1 MDNIN
6 RRTLLKTA
14 AATGAALAAPVFV
27 RSAAAR
33 TTTITTA
40 SLLGDDKP
48 ESKIWVKI
56 GELVEA
62 RLPGQFKFNVVKNG
76 ALGGEKEVA
85 EGARLGSVQA
95 SLSTVSSLSGWV
107 PELQVLDL
115 PFLFR
120 DAAHVRKT
128 VDGNVGADLK
138 QKLAAQNF
146 VIGDFINYGARHLL
160 TKEPVTRPEQL
171 KGKKIRVIQSPLHT
185 KLWAAFGT
193 APVGIPITETYNAL
207 ATGVADA
214 MDLTK
219 SAYAGFKLY
228 EVVPCYDRNRP
239 YLGVRR
245 HLLFRQLLE
254 PVERRAEGGLPGGV
268 EGRGRVFQ
276 PAHRRRRGGIRRRVA
291 QEWRQIAEAGSL
303 RGMAEGRSGRL
314 AGFCRDRRRH
324 RQDQVDSV
332 GLMRFFES

>member
-1 MDNIN
+1 VSGS
-6 RRTLLKTA
+6 RQRKPSA
-14 AATGAALAAPVFV
+14 VSVAATGAALAAPVFV

-95 SLSTVSSLSGWV
+95 SLSTLSSLSGWV

-146 VIGDFINYGARHLL
+146 VIGDLINYGARHLL

-193 APVGIPITETYNAL
+193 APVASAL
-207 ATGVADA
+207 
-214 MDLTK
+214 
-219 SAYAGFKLY
+219 
-228 EVVPCYDRNRP
+228 
-239 YLGVRR
+239 
-245 HLLFRQLLE
+245 
-254 PVERRAEGGLPGGV
+254 
-268 EGRGRVFQ
+268 
-276 PAHRRRRGGIRRRVA
+276 
-291 QEWRQIAEAGSL
+291 
-303 RGMAEGRSGRL
+303 
-314 AGFCRDRRRH
+314 
-324 RQDQVDSV
+324 
-332 GLMRFFES
+332 